1 MSDGFIPKEA
11 CTVASGDCFY
21 ESRCLGGCRKVP
33 APIGWKCPVCG
44 KGNAPFMPTCGNQL
58 CGVDLSK
65 GATA

>member
-1 MSDGFIPKEA
+1 MNGMIFRNTMMPCQTPGMCA
-11 CTVASGDCFY
+11 PFQ
-21 ESRCLGGCRKVP
+21 GCQP
-33 APIGWKCPVCG
+33 AQQEVKIGWKCPVCG